1 MTICILGRQPAI
13 GLAELEALYGSEA
26 VRPVGKN
33 AALVDADINFKRL
46 GGSVKAGTIITTLQ
60 GTDPQKAFLWL
71 QKNLSEHVENVDG
84 KLKLGISLY
93 DLKMPVAKLNANAL
107 SLKKVLKQN
116 GQSVRI
122 IPNTETALS
131 SAQTYHNNLTD
142 ERGCE
147 IMVIR
152 DGNTTLVARAT
163 DVQGIDAYRKR
174 DQERPHRDT
183 FVGMLPPK
191 LAQTIVNLAAFTL
204 DEDRKTKASPA
215 NQASTSSSDGFA
227 FPAKRGKTDNHL
239 APSEPEEEDGGSLF
253 GQKTILDPFCG
264 TGVVLQEAALM
275 GYQIYGTDL
284 SEKMVRYTRDNINW
298 LFERYPIKTG
308 VYYETADAT
317 DHTWR
322 QPIDIVACEGYLGH
336 PFASEP
342 SKEALMETIQ
352 TCNVVMRKFLKNIS
366 SQLKPGTPLC
376 IAAPTWFVRGQI
388 YHLPA
393 LDDLEN
399 LGYNRIDFVHANRED
414 LVYHRTDQ
422 VTGRELVVLTKE

>member
-33 AALVDADINFKRL
+33 AALVNTDVTFKRL
-46 GGSVKAGTIITTLQ
+46 GGSVKAGTLITTIQ

-71 QKNLSEHVENVDG
+71 QKNLADHVENVEG

-93 DLKMPVAKLNANAL
+93 DLKMPIAKLNANAL

-122 IPNTETALS
+122 VPNTELELS

-152 DGNTTLVARAT
+152 DGNAMIVARAT

-204 DEDRKTKASPA
+204 DEDRGKA
-215 NQASTSSSDGFA
+215 TSA
-227 FPAKRGKTDNHL
+227 TDL
-239 APSEPEEEDGGSLF
+239 KP
-253 GQKTILDPFCG
+253 TVLDPFCG

-308 VYYETADAT
+308 VHYETADAT
-317 DHTWR
+317 EHVWR
-322 QPIDIVACEGYLGH
+322 RPVDIVACEGYLGH

-342 SKEALMETIQ
+342 TKEALMETVQ
-352 TCNVVMRKFLKNIS
+352 TCNVIMRKFLKNIG

-388 YHLPA
+388 YHLPV
-393 LDDLEN
+393 LDDLES

>member
-1 MTICILGRQPAI
+1 MVITILGRQPAI
-13 GLAELEALYGSEA
+13 GLAELEALYGSKA
-26 VRPVGKN
+26 VRPVSKS
-33 AALVDADINFKRL
+33 AALVDTEINFKRL
-46 GGSVKAGTIITTLQ
+46 GGSVKAGTLITTLP
-60 GTDPQKAFLWL
+60 GTDPQKALLWL
-71 QKNLSEHVENVDG
+71 QKNLAEHVENVEG

-93 DLKMPVAKLNANAL
+93 DLSMPVAKLNANAL

-122 IPNTETALS
+122 IPNTEVALS

-147 IMVIR
+147 IMLIR
-152 DGNTTLVARAT
+152 DGGSTLIARAT

-204 DEDRKTKASPA
+204 DEDRGKANAESDTSP
-215 NQASTSSSDGFA
+215 TV
-227 FPAKRGKTDNHL
+227 
-239 APSEPEEEDGGSLF
+239 
-253 GQKTILDPFCG
+253 LDPFCG

-284 SEKMVRYTRDNINW
+284 NEKMVRYTRDNINW

-322 QPIDIVACEGYLGH
+322 QPIDIIACEGYLGH
-336 PFASEP
+336 PFAAEP

-352 TCNVVMRKFLKNIS
+352 TCNVIMRKFLKNIG

-376 IAAPTWFVRGQI
+376 IAAPAWFVRGQR
-388 YHLPA
+388 YHLPI

>member
-1 MTICILGRQPAI
+1 MVITILGRQPAI
-13 GLAELEALYGSEA
+13 GVAELEALYGADA
-26 VRPVGKN
+26 VRPVGKV
-33 AALVDADINFKRL
+33 AALVDGEIDFSRL
-46 GGSVKAGTIITTLQ
+46 GGSVKAGTVLTTLL
-60 GTDPQKAFLWL
+60 GTNPQKAFAYL
-71 QKNLSEHVENVDG
+71 QKNLPSHVGAVEG

-93 DLKMPVAKLNANAL
+93 DLAMPVAKLNANTL
-107 SLKKVLKQN
+107 SLKTALKQA
-116 GQSVRI
+116 GQSVRVV
-122 IPNTETALS
+122 PNTEIALS

-152 DGNTTLVARAT
+152 DGDTMVIARAT

-174 DQERPHRDT
+174 DQERPHRDS

-204 DEDRKTKASPA
+204 DEERGKGNISD
-215 NQASTSSSDGFA
+215 TSS
-227 FPAKRGKTDNHL
+227 
-239 APSEPEEEDGGSLF
+239 
-253 GQKTILDPFCG
+253 TILDPFCG

-284 SEKMVRYTRDNINW
+284 NEKMVRYTRDNINW
-298 LFERYPIKTG
+298 LFERYPIKTD

-322 QPIDIVACEGYLGH
+322 KPIDIVACEGYLGH

-342 SKEALMETIQ
+342 GKEALMETIQ
-352 TCNVVMRKFLKNIS
+352 TCNVIMRKFLKNIG
-366 SQLKPGTPLC
+366 SQLEPGTPLC
-376 IAAPTWFVRGQI
+376 IAAPAWFVRGQI
-388 YHLPA
+388 YHLPI

>member
-13 GLAELEALYGSEA
+13 GIAELEALYGSDA
-26 VRPVGKN
+26 VRPAGKT
-33 AALVDADINFKRL
+33 AALVDSNVDFKRL
-46 GGSVKAGTIITTLQ
+46 GGSHKAGTVLTTLL
-60 GTDPQKAFLWL
+60 GTNPQKAFAYL
-71 QKNLSEHVENVDG
+71 QKNLPAHVGNVEG
-84 KLKLGISLY
+84 KLKLGVSLY
-93 DLKMPVAKLNANAL
+93 DLPMPVAKLNANTL
-107 SLKKVLKQN
+107 TLKKALKTA
-116 GQSVRI
+116 GQSVRVV
-122 IPNTETALS
+122 PNTEPALS

-152 DGNTTLVARAT
+152 DGDSMIIARAT

-191 LAQTIVNLAAFTL
+191 LAQTIINLAAFTL
-204 DEDRKTKASPA
+204 DEKRTGTTV
-215 NQASTSSSDGFA
+215 QSTEGI
-227 FPAKRGKTDNHL
+227 TV
-239 APSEPEEEDGGSLF
+239 
-253 GQKTILDPFCG
+253 LDPFCG

-275 GYQIYGTDL
+275 GYSVYGTDI
-284 SEKMVRYTRDNINW
+284 SEKMVRYSRDNLNW
-298 LFERYPIKTG
+298 LTEKYRMTTEVF
-308 VYYETADAT
+308 YETADAT
-317 DHTWR
+317 DHIWR
-322 QPIDIVACEGYLGH
+322 QPVDMVACEGYLGH

-352 TCNVVMRKFLKNIS
+352 TCNVIMRKFLKNIGA
-366 SQLKPGTPLC
+366 QLKPGTPLC
-376 IAAPTWFVRGQI
+376 IAAPAWFVRGQV
-388 YHLPA
+388 YRLPS
-393 LDDLEN
+393 LDDLES

>member
-1 MTICILGRQPAI
+1 MVITILGRQPAI

-26 VRPVGKN
+26 IRPVGEN
-33 AALVDADINFKRL
+33 AALVDAQINFKRL
-46 GGSVKAGTIITTLQ
+46 GGSVKAGTLITTLQ
-60 GTDPQKAFLWL
+60 GTDPQKALLWL
-71 QKNLSEHVENVDG
+71 QKNLSEHVETVEG

-93 DLKMPVAKLNANAL
+93 GLKMPVAKLNANAL

-122 IPNTETALS
+122 VPNTEVELS

-147 IMVIR
+147 IMILR
-152 DGNTTLVARAT
+152 DGDSTIIARAT

-204 DEDRKTKASPA
+204 DEDRGKADTPGDISP
-215 NQASTSSSDGFA
+215 TV
-227 FPAKRGKTDNHL
+227 
-239 APSEPEEEDGGSLF
+239 
-253 GQKTILDPFCG
+253 LDPFCG

-308 VYYETADAT
+308 VHYETADAT
-317 DHTWR
+317 DHIWR
-322 QPIDIVACEGYLGH
+322 QPVDIVACEGYLGH

-342 SKEALMETIQ
+342 TKEALMETIQ
-352 TCNVVMRKFLKNIS
+352 TCNVIMRKFLKNIG

-376 IAAPTWFVRGQI
+376 IAAPTWFVRGQV

>member
-33 AALVDADINFKRL
+33 AALVDTDVTFKRL
-46 GGSVKAGTIITTLQ
+46 GGSVKAGTLITTIQ
-60 GTDPQKAFLWL
+60 STDPQKAFLWL
-71 QKNLSEHVENVDG
+71 QKNLADHVENVEG

-93 DLKMPVAKLNANAL
+93 GLKMPVAKLNANAL

-122 IPNTETALS
+122 VPNTELELS

-152 DGNTTLVARAT
+152 DENVMIVARAT

-204 DEDRKTKASPA
+204 DEDRDKAGSA
-215 NQASTSSSDGFA
+215 TADT
-227 FPAKRGKTDNHL
+227 
-239 APSEPEEEDGGSLF
+239 AP
-253 GQKTILDPFCG
+253 TVLDPFCG

-308 VYYETADAT
+308 VHYETADAT
-317 DHTWR
+317 DHIWR
-322 QPIDIVACEGYLGH
+322 RPVDMVACEGYLGH

-342 SKEALMETIQ
+342 TKEALMETVQ
-352 TCNVVMRKFLKNIS
+352 TCNVIMRKFLKNIGP
-366 SQLKPGTPLC
+366 QLKPGTPLC

-388 YHLPA
+388 HHLPI
-393 LDDLEN
+393 LDDLES